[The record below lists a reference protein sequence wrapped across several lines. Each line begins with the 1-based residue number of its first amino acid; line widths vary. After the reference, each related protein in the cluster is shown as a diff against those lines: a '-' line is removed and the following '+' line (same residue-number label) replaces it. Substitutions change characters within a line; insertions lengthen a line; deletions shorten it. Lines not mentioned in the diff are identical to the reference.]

1 MLDFDELAFQVSE
14 AHRLIEN
21 LIRLGTVSSVAGDR
35 CVVVDGSGLK
45 TAPLPWLTRRAGAD
59 RDWWCPSVGEQ
70 VVLLCPGGR
79 PEQGV
84 VLPALYSD
92 AFAAPTRSPDVR
104 EARYSDGLVVRHD
117 KGGRQTE
124 VAAAQGAANVQF
136 KTVAVNAGG
145 AVEVRAKTV
154 VVKATDTIKFQAKDV
169 IIQAGGQD
177 YRLVPA
183 SSTGFHA
190 GFIKA

>member
-21 LIRLGTVSSVAGDR
+21 LIRLGTVSSVSGDR

-45 TAPLPWLTRRAGAD
+45 TAPLPWVTRRAGVD

-92 AFAAPTRSPDVR
+92 AFAAPTTSPDVR
-104 EARYSDGLVVRHD
+104 EERYSDGMVVRL
-117 KGGRQTE
+117 R
-124 VAAAQGAANVQF
+124 VAS
-136 KTVAVNAGG
+136 
-145 AVEVRAKTV
+145 EVRWFKLVRQSVRSCAPLRVASEVRWFKLARIVNTHLRALRV
-154 VVKATDTIKFQAKDV
+154 ASEVRWFKLR
-169 IIQAGGQD
+169 
-177 YRLVPA
+177 RLPSV
-183 SSTGFHA
+183 S
-190 GFIKA
+190 